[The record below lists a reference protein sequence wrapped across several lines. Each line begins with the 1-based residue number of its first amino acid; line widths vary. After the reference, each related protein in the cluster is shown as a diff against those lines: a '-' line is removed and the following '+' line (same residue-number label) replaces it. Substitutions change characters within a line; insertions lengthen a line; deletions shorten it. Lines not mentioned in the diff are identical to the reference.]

1 MLISIAIDF
10 RLADVATR
18 ERFHLSEERL
28 TQLYR
33 TARSEVVTEAAL
45 IGTCNRTELYAWV
58 DSEDPKVVERAMQTL
73 ARRWM
78 RTRSEGDQLL
88 LASQRRYGE
97 EAARHVIRI
106 ASGLESQVLGDGQ
119 ILGQLR
125 AAYKRASR
133 GHAAGPVLHRLFETA
148 LRTGKRVQT
157 ETSLSAGRNS
167 VGAEAAVTAAQ
178 RFGNLASA
186 RCVVVGAGKTGTRAA
201 KQLHKLGARDLVI
214 VNRTFERASE
224 LADFVGG
231 RAAPMEA
238 VHIEAAMAD
247 VVVIATAS
255 ETPVIRAD
263 ALAHAREA
271 CAASGYALLLLDL
284 GVPRNIDPRCAEQ
297 HAVTLIDLDSLNQ
310 PLLDAEEMR
319 REAVPRAEMICNE
332 EVASFMDWVAAMP
345 ARDAIKPLR
354 EALEGVARREVAFAA
369 GSEQVAERA
378 ASRIVAKLLAGP
390 MSALRRAVQ
399 RGEPLDAQAMM
410 LLEMF
415 APSDSSTTRGGR
427 GGRHAARPRQESRQD
442 SRDAAREIAREITRE
457 ASVREVVVRE
467 VAVREAAVRDLAAR
481 DARAHEVPTHETPA
495 RASEAQLR

>member
-28 TQLYR
+28 AQLYR

-45 IGTCNRTELYAWV
+45 IATCNRTELYAWV
-58 DSEDPKVVERAMQTL
+58 DSEDMKVVERAVQTL

-78 RTRSEGDQLL
+78 RTRAEGDALL
-88 LASQRRYGE
+88 HTATQRFGE
-97 EAARHVIRI
+97 QAARHVIRI

-125 AAYKRASR
+125 TAYKQASN

-148 LRTGKRVQT
+148 LRAGKRAQT

-167 VGAEAAVTAAQ
+167 VGAEAAVTASQ
-178 RFGNLASA
+178 RFGNLQNA
-186 RCVVVGAGKTGTRAA
+186 RCVVIGAGKTGTRAA

-214 VNRTFERASE
+214 VNRTFDRAHE
-224 LADFVGG
+224 LAKYVGG
-231 RAAPMEA
+231 RAAPMDA
-238 VHIEAAMAD
+238 AHIETAMAD
-247 VVVIATAS
+247 VVIIATAS
-255 ETPVIRAD
+255 ETPVLQHA
-263 ALAHAREA
+263 ALAKAREA
-271 CAASGYALLLLDL
+271 CASTGYALLLMDL
-284 GVPRNIDPRCAEQ
+284 GVPRNIDPRVTEQ
-297 HAVTLIDLDSLNQ
+297 SGVTLIDLDTLHQ
-310 PLLDAEEMR
+310 PILDAEQMR
-319 REAVPRAEMICNE
+319 RDAVPIASRICE
-332 EVASFMDWVAAMP
+332 DEVSAFMEWLANMP

-354 EALEGVARREVAFAA
+354 EALEGLARREVAFAA
-369 GSEQVAERA
+369 GDATVAERA

-415 APSDSSTTRGGR
+415 APAMPLPKPSRVA
-427 GGRHAARPRQESRQD
+427 RH
-442 SRDAAREIAREITRE
+442 
-457 ASVREVVVRE
+457 
-467 VAVREAAVRDLAAR
+467 
-481 DARAHEVPTHETPA
+481 PA
-495 RASEAQLR
+495 RARQEARPDARSDSTSPRRTSPEWLALSSEQVS

>member
-28 TQLYR
+28 AQLYR
-33 TARSEVVTEAAL
+33 TARSEIVTEAAL
-45 IGTCNRTELYAWV
+45 IATCNRTELYAWV
-58 DSEDPKVVERAMQTL
+58 DSEDMQVVERAMQTL

-78 RTRSEGDQLL
+78 RTRTDGDQLL
-88 LASQRRYGE
+88 RVSHRRFGE
-97 EAARHVIRI
+97 DAARHLIRI

-125 AAYKRASR
+125 SAYKGASK

-148 LRTGKRVQT
+148 LRSGKRVQT

-167 VGAEAAVTAAQ
+167 VGAEAAVTAAE
-178 RFGNLASA
+178 RFGNLANA

-214 VNRTFERASE
+214 INRTFESAAA
-224 LADFVGG
+224 LAGFVGG
-231 RAAPMEA
+231 RPAPMES

-255 ETPVIRAD
+255 QHAVITSD
-263 ALAHAREA
+263 ALARAREA
-271 CAASGYALLLLDL
+271 CAASGYALLMLDL
-284 GVPRNIDPRCAEQ
+284 GVPRNIDPRCASQ
-297 HAVTLIDLDSLNQ
+297 AGVTLVDVDTLHKPVLE
-310 PLLDAEEMR
+310 AEEMR
-319 REAVPRAEMICNE
+319 RDAVPRAEASCFE
-332 EVASFMDWVAAMP
+332 EVSSFMDWVATMP

-369 GSEQVAERA
+369 GDEKVAERT

-390 MSALRRAVQ
+390 MAALRKAVQ

-415 APSDSSTTRGGR
+415 APAT
-427 GGRHAARPRQESRQD
+427 AQPARPLR
-442 SRDAAREIAREITRE
+442 
-457 ASVREVVVRE
+457 SVRTTAQSQLDPRETPVVR
-467 VAVREAAVRDLAAR
+467 A
-481 DARAHEVPTHETPA
+481 DAPA
-495 RASEAQLR
+495 RKTPERMTLTPVTPEQFS

>member
-18 ERFHLSEERL
+18 ERFFLSEERL

-45 IGTCNRTELYAWV
+45 IATCNRTELYAWV
-58 DSEDPKVVERAMQTL
+58 DSEDMKVVERAVQTL

-78 RTRSEGDQLL
+78 RTRAEGDALL
-88 LASQRRYGE
+88 HTATQRFGE
-97 EAARHVIRI
+97 QAARHVVRI

-125 AAYKRASR
+125 AAYKRASH

-148 LRTGKRVQT
+148 LRAGKRAQT

-167 VGAEAAVTAAQ
+167 VGAEAAITASQ
-178 RFGNLASA
+178 RFGNLQNA
-186 RCVVVGAGKTGTRAA
+186 RCVVVGSGKTGTRAA

-214 VNRTFERASE
+214 INRTFERAHE
-224 LADFVGG
+224 LAKYVGG

-238 VHIEAAMAD
+238 LHIEAAMAD
-247 VVVIATAS
+247 VVIIATAS
-255 ETPVIRAD
+255 QTPVLTHA
-263 ALAHAREA
+263 ALAQSREA
-271 CAASGYALLLLDL
+271 CASTGYALLLMDL
-284 GVPRNIDPRCAEQ
+284 SMPRNIDPRVTEQ
-297 HAVTLIDLDSLNQ
+297 PGVTLVDLDTLHQ
-310 PLLDAEEMR
+310 PILDAEEMR
-319 REAVPRAEMICNE
+319 RDAVPIASRICE
-332 EVASFMDWVAAMP
+332 DEVNSFMEWLANMP

-369 GSEQVAERA
+369 GDASVAERA

-415 APSDSSTTRGGR
+415 APATAQAAKPARGA
-427 GGRHAARPRQESRQD
+427 RHVTAPRHDVHEL
-442 SRDAAREIAREITRE
+442 
-457 ASVREVVVRE
+457 VVRE
-467 VAVREAAVRDLAAR
+467 NPAR
-481 DARAHEVPTHETPA
+481 DTRPRPAPRADAAAGRRTSPEWLTLT
-495 RASEAQLR
+495 SEQVS